1 MELGTLVRYHGGLHS
16 TSPVGVVVRY
26 KPDPDGHW
34 RKDRAYIYWTDTCQ
48 KVWHG
53 VWRLEK
59 VIEQ

>member
-26 KPDPDGHW
+26 YPDPDGYP
-34 RKDRAYIYWTDTCQ
+34 RRDRAYIYWLDTCQ
-48 KVWHG
+48 KAWHG

-59 VIEQ
+59 VIEK